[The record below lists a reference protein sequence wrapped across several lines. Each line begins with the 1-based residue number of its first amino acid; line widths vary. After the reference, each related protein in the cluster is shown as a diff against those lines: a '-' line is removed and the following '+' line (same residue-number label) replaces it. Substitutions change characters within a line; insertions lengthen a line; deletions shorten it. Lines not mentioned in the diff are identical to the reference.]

1 MKTANRKKEKY
12 PQELLGTQSQNKQ
25 IEARATKSSSVLVL
39 HLIGQEDGAVDD
51 RPNKLQNQRNL
62 GLRTIENCFKTTTD
76 TCKWIRKQANEQ
88 KDKLSDR
95 EGYSKTNKQ
104 TYTQIGWKINSLS
117 VRMYLAA
124 RADQKDV

>member
-25 IEARATKSSSVLVL
+25 TPYWSASDQVVIQFSFCIF
-39 HLIGQEDGAVDD
+39 IGQEDGASSVDD
-51 RPNKLQNQRNL
+51 RLNKFQNQRNP
-62 GLRTIENCFKTTTD
+62 GLRTIEIALKQLID
-76 TCKWIRKQANEQ
+76 TCKWTRKQANKQ

-104 TYTQIGWKINSLS
+104 TYTQIGWKNKQS
-117 VRMYLAA
+117 
-124 RADQKDV
+124 QC

>member
-1 MKTANRKKEKY
+1 M
-12 PQELLGTQSQNKQ
+12 
-25 IEARATKSSSVLVL
+25 
-39 HLIGQEDGAVDD
+39 HLIGQEDGASSVDD
-51 RPNKLQNQRNL
+51 RLNKFQNQRNP
-62 GLRTIENCFKTTTD
+62 GLRTIEIALKQLTAD
-76 TCKWIRKQANEQ
+76 TCKRTRKQANKQ

-104 TYTQIGWKINSLS
+104 TYTQIGWKINSLN